1 MKDEIKE
8 EKKDEK
14 LERKKL
20 KRRERAEK
28 RQHKHMGISLRW
40 FVTFLI
46 IVLCAGIMLVYS
58 LMSSRLYVQRYQE
71 QLEKNVMA
79 QAEYLKNNLL
89 ENHMTSIQCGRWGQF
104 IFCLLQCG
112 CDFGM
117 SGR

>member
-46 IVLCAGIMLVYS
+46 IVLCAGIML
-58 LMSSRLYVQRYQE
+58 
-71 QLEKNVMA
+71 
-79 QAEYLKNNLL
+79 
-89 ENHMTSIQCGRWGQF
+89 G
-104 IFCLLQCG
+104 
-112 CDFGM
+112 
-117 SGR
+117 

>member
-1 MKDEIKE
+1 MKQRERRNKRR
-8 EKKDEK
+8 KKDEK

-71 QLEKNVMA
+71 QLKKM
-79 QAEYLKNNLL
+79 
-89 ENHMTSIQCGRWGQF
+89 
-104 IFCLLQCG
+104 
-112 CDFGM
+112 
-117 SGR
+117 